1 MAKSRVQ
8 FQKGY
13 SLPKFLESY
22 GTEEQCREKLFRYR
36 WPDGFKCPKCGNSHH
51 YELKTRQL
59 YQCTLCRHQCSVTS
73 GTIFDS
79 SKLPLTTWFLA
90 IYLIT
95 QHKQG
100 VSALS
105 LRRFL
110 GISVN
115 AAFKLKQKLQHVMK
129 NDDDHLPLEGFVEL
143 DDVYWGGKRSGG
155 KRGRGAPGKT
165 PFLAAVSRNEKGHP
179 IHMRM
184 TKVKAF
190 SAHEIG
196 AWSQKHL
203 HPDTVVISDAFNP
216 FCCLSGFVAFHGSI
230 NTSTIYQNPDNR
242 VFHWVNTMIGN
253 VKRALHGTYHSVSS
267 KHLPRYLAEFCF
279 RFNNRFD
286 IGAMVKHLITCAAKS
301 KPKPL
306 HHLKQAEQEG

>member
-1 MAKSRVQ
+1 MAKNSVQ

-13 SLPKFLESY
+13 SLPKFLQSY
-22 GTEEQCREKLFRYR
+22 GSEDQCREILYKYR
-36 WPDGFKCPKCGNSHH
+36 WPNGFECPKCGHNRC

-59 YQCTLCRHQCSVTS
+59 FQCTNCRSQCSLKS

-79 SKLPLTTWFLA
+79 SQLPLTTWFLA

-95 QHKQG
+95 QAKEG
-100 VSALS
+100 MSALS

-115 AAFKLKQKLQHVMK
+115 AAFKMKHKLQHVMK
-129 NDDDHLPLEGFVEL
+129 KADDQLVLEGFVEL

-184 TKVKAF
+184 SKLKAF
-190 SAHEIG
+190 NFSEVTS
-196 AWSQKHL
+196 WSQRHL
-203 HPDTVVISDAFNP
+203 SPDAVVISDAFNP
-216 FCCLSGFVAFHGSI
+216 FNCLSDLVAFHGQI
-230 NTSTIYQNPDNR
+230 NTSEIYDDPDNR
-242 VFHWVNTMIGN
+242 IFHWVNTMISN
-253 VKRALHGTYHSVSS
+253 VKRAIHGTYHSISS
-267 KHLPRYLAEFCF
+267 THLPRYLAEFCF
-279 RFNNRFD
+279 RFNNRFH
-286 IGAMVKHLITCAAKS
+286 IGGMVRKLIKLAAKAN
-301 KPKPL
+301 PKPNRIL
-306 HHLKQAEQEG
+306 TLAEKEG